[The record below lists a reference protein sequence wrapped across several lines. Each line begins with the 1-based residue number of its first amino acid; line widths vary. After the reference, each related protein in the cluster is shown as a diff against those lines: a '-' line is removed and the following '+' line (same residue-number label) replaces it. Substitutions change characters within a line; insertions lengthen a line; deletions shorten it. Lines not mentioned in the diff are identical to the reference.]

1 MKTYR
6 AFEVTYLSAT
16 NTKGSR
22 VLIFDCRFGHSK
34 KITYDYKF
42 NDALDNALD
51 YLKKLGIKIV
61 GKAEHKGGHIVLT
74 EDFETVL
81 K

>member
-42 NDALDNALD
+42 NDSLGVALD
-51 YLKKLGIKIV
+51 YMNKLGMQII
-61 GKAEHKGGHIVLT
+61 GKAEHDNGHIIFT
-74 EDFETVL
+74 EDFLTVL